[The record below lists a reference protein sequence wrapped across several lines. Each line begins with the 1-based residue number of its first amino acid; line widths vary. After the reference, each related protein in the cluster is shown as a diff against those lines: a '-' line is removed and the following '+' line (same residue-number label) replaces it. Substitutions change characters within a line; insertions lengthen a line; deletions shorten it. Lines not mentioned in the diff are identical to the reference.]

1 MEGYDMG
8 YFNRF
13 ARQTNNKK
21 TRQLGLERLEAR
33 DIPSAN
39 PVIAGSVYS
48 DLNGNGRR
56 DADELGIAASNLQLV
71 TPAGILVGEA
81 VSDDNGN
88 FSFDSDRRLLGS
100 STVASYTVS
109 LTSLSASSGSVATVP
124 RFNPAL
130 GTLTGVDIEVNGQ
143 IEARASVE
151 NLERNAATI
160 RVNHDGALTVTGPGG
175 PIELVSTTQTFT
187 AVLGGYDGT
196 TDFTGSSGITF
207 PRRTS
212 SITQTANVTDPMD
225 LANFIGT
232 GSVVYQAVATG
243 TATSQGP
250 GNFQISVLTTGSAD
264 ITVRYFYE
272 PSTALTPGNY
282 IVRQTTQPDGTLDGL
297 DTRNGT
303 TPIPGSAFTDEIPL
317 ALTAAGIS
325 TLGFG
330 EVQAAALQGLAFIDN
345 NGDAVFDTAEI
356 GAEGVT
362 VTLTGTDDTGAKVTR
377 TANVGVDALF
387 SFTDL
392 RPGNY
397 SVVSGLLPKFIAGP
411 GQPGD
416 AGGISAPVAVGS
428 IRLGSGQNAT
438 GYLLPQSEGSALS
451 GTVYLDRNSNGM
463 RDDGEPGL
471 PNQAVTLNGN
481 GPSGIT
487 TKTART
493 DANGGF
499 TFVDLLPG
507 TYQVTSPAAGGFT
520 ATGTEA
526 GDLGGTPGTDSI
538 SDITI
543 GSGSLGDNYNLG
555 RSVVLNLTGRAFLD
569 RNADGRYQPSDTLLP
584 GVRVTLTGM
593 SSAGQAITRQAVTN
607 AAGRYAFISLPDGIY
622 QVAAQAASGTVIT
635 RGVVGSVGGSAGM
648 ASISQINLGISGS
661 GVGYD
666 FPMIPPSRIAGVVFN
681 DLNRNGVRNPGELGI
696 ANVIITLTG
705 NDDLGRSVRRQAV
718 TAADGSYAFDNLR
731 SGSYF
736 VSRTVPTGYQAGAAK
751 VGSLGGMVRNGGIGL
766 SLGIASTAQRYDF
779 AVIQV
784 VPPTSTVLSK
794 RRYIA

>member
-1 MEGYDMG
+1 MG

-13 ARQTNNKK
+13 ARQANSNK

-33 DIPSAN
+33 DTPSAN

-56 DADELGIAASNLQLV
+56 DADEPGIAASSLQLV
-71 TPAGILVGEA
+71 TPVGILVGEA
-81 VSDDNGN
+81 ISDDNGQ
-88 FSFDSDRRLLGS
+88 FSFDSDRRLLNS
-100 STVASYTVS
+100 STVASFTVS
-109 LTSLSASSGSVATVP
+109 LTNLSASSGSVATIP

-130 GTLTGVDIEVNGQ
+130 GTLTAVDIEVNGQ

-160 RVNHDGALTVTGPGG
+160 RVSHDGALTVTGQGG

-264 ITVRYFYE
+264 ITVRYLYE

-297 DTRNGT
+297 DTRNGI

-317 ALTAAGIS
+317 TLTASGIS

-330 EVQAAALQGLAFIDN
+330 EVKAAALQGIAFIDN
-345 NGDAVFDTAEI
+345 NGDAVFDTDEI

-377 TANVGVDALF
+377 AADVGADALF

-438 GYLLPQSEGSALS
+438 RYLLPQSEGSALS
-451 GTVYLDRNSNGM
+451 GTVYLDRNSNGI
-463 RDDGEPGL
+463 RDEGEPGL
-471 PNQAVTLNGN
+471 PNQPVTLSGN
-481 GPSGIT
+481 GPFGIT

-493 DANGGF
+493 DTSGGF

-507 TYQVTSPAAGGFT
+507 TYQVSSPVTGGFT

-526 GDLGGTPGTDSI
+526 GDLGGTSGTDSI
-538 SDITI
+538 SDIVI

-555 RSVVLNLTGRAFLD
+555 RSVVLNLAGRAFLD

-607 AAGRYAFISLPDGIY
+607 AAGRYAFIALPDGIY
-622 QVAAQAASGTVIT
+622 QVAAQAVSGTVIT

-648 ASISQINLGISGS
+648 ASISQINLGLSGS

-666 FPMIPPSRIAGVVFN
+666 FPMIPPSRITGVVFN

-696 ANVIITLTG
+696 ANIIITLTG
-705 NDDLGRSVRRQAV
+705 NDDLGRSVRRQTV

-766 SLGIASTAQRYDF
+766 SLGVASTALRYDF